1 VSACCHRH
9 ACTQYYCCHREQR
22 DTVNSISLDTS
33 GVTNCAFCLLYTN
46 RKDGYRQRNVRQF
59 LYILASPGYAPGTI
73 AVNVTWMAIQ
83 YLSNASQH
91 VPIYLQPFPSNS
103 SRKFKS
109 LPFLHIFAHFGIPG
123 HGRRNRGVRWG
134 QCPPTFGTSGVQGY
148 RGGGP
153 MKMIFASTADSL
165 YSVGLLYK

>member
-73 AVNVTWMAIQ
+73 AVNVTWMERGFNKSITKCPRNTKICRKVAHPMCNAHNVRLVPKPKVSRLRTSNLIGGWCMGYQLPWPAI
-83 YLSNASQH
+83 
-91 VPIYLQPFPSNS
+91 
-103 SRKFKS
+103 
-109 LPFLHIFAHFGIPG
+109 
-123 HGRRNRGVRWG
+123 
-134 QCPPTFGTSGVQGY
+134 
-148 RGGGP
+148 
-153 MKMIFASTADSL
+153 D
-165 YSVGLLYK
+165 